1 MYQFSK
7 ENVESAINLYK
18 QAIALDEEFASAH
31 AGVSVSLIV
40 LVGANFTQ
48 EPKKCIES
56 ALRYPEQSVVLDDQD
71 PFCHYALGRSR
82 AFSFQPEK
90 AEPELKRAIELNPSY
105 AHAYHG
111 LAHLYMMT
119 PGGDAEVS
127 GRMMN
132 EAIRLSPRDP
142 LALGI

>member
-56 ALRYPEQSVVLDDQD
+56 A
-71 PFCHYALGRSR
+71 
-82 AFSFQPEK
+82 
-90 AEPELKRAIELNPSY
+90 
-105 AHAYHG
+105 
-111 LAHLYMMT
+111 
-119 PGGDAEVS
+119 
-127 GRMMN
+127 
-132 EAIRLSPRDP
+132 
-142 LALGI
+142 